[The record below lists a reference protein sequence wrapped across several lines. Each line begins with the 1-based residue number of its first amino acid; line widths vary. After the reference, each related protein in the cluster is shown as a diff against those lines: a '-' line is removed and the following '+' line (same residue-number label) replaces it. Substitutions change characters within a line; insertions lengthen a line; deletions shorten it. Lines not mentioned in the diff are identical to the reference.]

1 MTKRILRSILLVAV
15 LVLAAS
21 TGATLGILYYH
32 FGGQLEEEL
41 RREASYLSVSV
52 EKEGIEAFDD
62 LPADAER
69 VTYIDTD
76 GTVLF
81 DNRADE
87 NGMENHGDREEVK
100 EALEQGSGR
109 AVRNSDTLSQRTLYY
124 ALRLSDGKVLRVSST
139 QYNIPGLMGG
149 MIQPLLII
157 LILMAALSAW
167 IAYRVSRGIVEPI
180 NRLDLDHPEDNQVY
194 DEIAPL
200 LTKINRQQKQIRREI
215 ADAKRQ
221 QEEFSIIT
229 ENMEEGF
236 VILDVHTEVL
246 SYNSSALKLLGAE
259 ESRERRSILAMN
271 RSQEFQRIV
280 EQVLSGRHV
289 ITMLELGDR
298 SCQIAANPVFHD
310 NEVSGAVLLILDVT
324 ERMKGEQMRREFT
337 ANVSHEL
344 KTPLTSIIG
353 YADMLRTVECTKE
366 ETFEAVNY
374 IFQQGKRLESLS
386 FKLLELIVTGKQEYD
401 FRPLGAEEFIQD
413 AVRLTETGRKEKE
426 ICLTAHI
433 EKGTVIGDRD
443 LLVSML
449 TNFLD
454 NARKAVSEHGQIR
467 IRGRNQAGGYL
478 LSISDNGCGMEEKE
492 LTRITEAF
500 YMVDKSRARKE
511 GGAGLGMTLCSR
523 ILDLHGARWKISSI
537 PGKGTSIALWFP
549 GRKEGSGE

>member
-139 QYNIPGLMGG
+139 QYNIPGLLGG

-180 NRLDLDHPEDNQVY
+180 NQLDLDHPEDNQVY

-344 KTPLTSIIG
+344 KTPLTSISGFAEIISDGFVKPEDTRKFAGRIFKEAQRLITLVNDVIKISQLDEGKLPYEREESDLYELCREILRRMEERASAAGVHLYLKGPHKKITTVQTILDEVLNNLCDNGIKYNKKGGNLTVTIEEGEGETRISVEDQGIG
-353 YADMLRTVECTKE
+353 IPAEDQKRV
-366 ETFEAVNY
+366 FERFYRVDKSHSKA
-374 IFQQGKRLESLS
+374 IGGTGLGLS
-386 FKLLELIVTGKQEYD
+386 IVKHGAMY
-401 FRPLGAEEFIQD
+401 LGAEVKVE
-413 AVRLTETGRKEKE
+413 
-426 ICLTAHI
+426 
-433 EKGTVIGDRD
+433 
-443 LLVSML
+443 S
-449 TNFLD
+449 
-454 NARKAVSEHGQIR
+454 
-467 IRGRNQAGGYL
+467 
-478 LSISDNGCGMEEKE
+478 
-492 LTRITEAF
+492 
-500 YMVDKSRARKE
+500 
-511 GGAGLGMTLCSR
+511 TL
-523 ILDLHGARWKISSI
+523 
-537 PGKGTSIALWFP
+537 GKGSTFTLVLP
-549 GRKEGSGE
+549 EQ

>member
-139 QYNIPGLMGG
+139 QYNIPGLLGG

-180 NRLDLDHPEDNQVY
+180 NRLDLDHPEDNQAY

-310 NEVSGAVLLILDVT
+310 NEISGAVLLILDVT

-344 KTPLTSIIG
+344 KTPLTSISGFAEIISDG
-353 YADMLRTVECTKE
+353 FVKPEDTRKFAGRIFKEAQRLITLVNDVIKISQLDEGKLPYERE
-366 ETFEAVNY
+366 ETDLYELCREILRRMEERASAAGVHLYLKGPHKKITTVQTILDEVLNNLCDNGIKYNKKGGNLTVTIEEGEGETRISVEDQGIGIAAEDQKRVFERFYRVDKSHSKA
-374 IFQQGKRLESLS
+374 IGGTGLGLS
-386 FKLLELIVTGKQEYD
+386 IVKHGAMY
-401 FRPLGAEEFIQD
+401 LGAEVKVE
-413 AVRLTETGRKEKE
+413 
-426 ICLTAHI
+426 
-433 EKGTVIGDRD
+433 
-443 LLVSML
+443 S
-449 TNFLD
+449 
-454 NARKAVSEHGQIR
+454 
-467 IRGRNQAGGYL
+467 
-478 LSISDNGCGMEEKE
+478 
-492 LTRITEAF
+492 
-500 YMVDKSRARKE
+500 
-511 GGAGLGMTLCSR
+511 TL
-523 ILDLHGARWKISSI
+523 
-537 PGKGTSIALWFP
+537 GKGSTFTLVLP
-549 GRKEGSGE
+549 EQ

>member
-139 QYNIPGLMGG
+139 QYNIPGLLGG

-180 NRLDLDHPEDNQVY
+180 NRLDLDHPEDNQDY

-310 NEVSGAVLLILDVT
+310 NEISGAVLLILDVT

-344 KTPLTSIIG
+344 KTPLTSISGFAEIISDG
-353 YADMLRTVECTKE
+353 FVKPEDTRKFAGRIFKEAQRLITLVNDVIKISQLDEGKLPYERE
-366 ETFEAVNY
+366 ETDLYELCREILRRMEERASAAGVHLYLKGPHKKITTVQTILDEVLNNLCDNGIKYNKKGGNLTVTIEEGEGETRISVEDQGIGIPAEDQKRVFERFYRVDKSHSKA
-374 IFQQGKRLESLS
+374 IGGTGLGLS
-386 FKLLELIVTGKQEYD
+386 IVKHGAMY
-401 FRPLGAEEFIQD
+401 LGAEVKVE
-413 AVRLTETGRKEKE
+413 
-426 ICLTAHI
+426 
-433 EKGTVIGDRD
+433 
-443 LLVSML
+443 S
-449 TNFLD
+449 
-454 NARKAVSEHGQIR
+454 
-467 IRGRNQAGGYL
+467 
-478 LSISDNGCGMEEKE
+478 
-492 LTRITEAF
+492 
-500 YMVDKSRARKE
+500 
-511 GGAGLGMTLCSR
+511 TL
-523 ILDLHGARWKISSI
+523 
-537 PGKGTSIALWFP
+537 GKGSTFTLVLP
-549 GRKEGSGE
+549 EQ

>member
-139 QYNIPGLMGG
+139 QYNIPGLLGG

-167 IAYRVSRGIVEPI
+167 IAYRVSKGIVEPI
-180 NRLDLDHPEDNQVY
+180 NQLDLDHPEDNQVY

-344 KTPLTSIIG
+344 KTPLTSISGFAEIISDG
-353 YADMLRTVECTKE
+353 FVKPEDTRKFAGRIFKEAQRLITLVNDVIKISQLDEGKLPYERE
-366 ETFEAVNY
+366 ETDLYELCREILRRMEERASAAGVHLYLKGPHKKITTVQTILDEVLNNLCDNGIKYNKKGGNLTVTIEEGEGETRISVEDQGIGIPAEDQKRVFERFYRVDKSHSKA
-374 IFQQGKRLESLS
+374 IGGTGLGLS
-386 FKLLELIVTGKQEYD
+386 IVKHGAMY
-401 FRPLGAEEFIQD
+401 LGAEVKVE
-413 AVRLTETGRKEKE
+413 
-426 ICLTAHI
+426 
-433 EKGTVIGDRD
+433 
-443 LLVSML
+443 S
-449 TNFLD
+449 
-454 NARKAVSEHGQIR
+454 
-467 IRGRNQAGGYL
+467 
-478 LSISDNGCGMEEKE
+478 
-492 LTRITEAF
+492 
-500 YMVDKSRARKE
+500 
-511 GGAGLGMTLCSR
+511 TL
-523 ILDLHGARWKISSI
+523 
-537 PGKGTSIALWFP
+537 GKGSTFTLVLP
-549 GRKEGSGE
+549 EQ

>member
-139 QYNIPGLMGG
+139 QYNIPGLLGG

-157 LILMAALSAW
+157 LILMAVLSAW

-180 NRLDLDHPEDNQVY
+180 NRLDLDHPEDNQAY

-344 KTPLTSIIG
+344 KTPLTSISGFAEIISDG
-353 YADMLRTVECTKE
+353 FVKPEDTRKFAGRIFKEAQRLITLVNDVIKISQLDEGKLPYERE
-366 ETFEAVNY
+366 ETDLYELCREILRRMEERASAAGVHLYLKGPHKKITTVQTILDEVLNNLCDNGIKYNKKGGNLTVTIEEGEGETRISVEDQGIGIPAEDQKRVFERFYRVDKSHSKA
-374 IFQQGKRLESLS
+374 IGGTGLGLS
-386 FKLLELIVTGKQEYD
+386 IVKHGAMY
-401 FRPLGAEEFIQD
+401 LGAEVKVE
-413 AVRLTETGRKEKE
+413 
-426 ICLTAHI
+426 
-433 EKGTVIGDRD
+433 
-443 LLVSML
+443 S
-449 TNFLD
+449 
-454 NARKAVSEHGQIR
+454 
-467 IRGRNQAGGYL
+467 
-478 LSISDNGCGMEEKE
+478 
-492 LTRITEAF
+492 
-500 YMVDKSRARKE
+500 
-511 GGAGLGMTLCSR
+511 TL
-523 ILDLHGARWKISSI
+523 
-537 PGKGTSIALWFP
+537 GKGSTFTLVLP
-549 GRKEGSGE
+549 EQ